1 MTLIQNTRVAVFLHM
16 VAEAQDSLNH
26 EGDPRHHRQLRQ
38 PQTSQGARMVG
49 PASRWT
55 FRFTPTSASWLNAV
69 EGFFAKLARRRLKR
83 GVFRS
88 VDDLKAAID
97 RFVTETNAD
106 PKPFVWTA
114 NPKLVLV
121 AIKREK
127 RQSTSAAVAAAGVYS
142 AGNTAW
148 IFRPVRSICS
158 RRIRVASRVR
168 RSIIAWAMAV
178 CSAGTS
184 RSG

>member
-1 MTLIQNTRVAVFLHM
+1 MQLQRHQEFIRFLNTIEGKVPARRRSTPSSTTTPPTNIPRCKNGWPGIPLDVPLH
-16 VAEAQDSLNH
+16 
-26 EGDPRHHRQLRQ
+26 
-38 PQTSQGARMVG
+38 
-49 PASRWT
+49 
-55 FRFTPTSASWLNAV
+55 TSASWFNAV

-88 VDDLKAAID
+88 VDDLKAVID
-97 RFVTETNAD
+97 RFVIETNAN

-114 NPKLVLV
+114 NPELVLD
-121 AIKREK
+121 AIKRGK